1 MDAHQEHT
9 QSHAWEMG
17 MFQVD
22 GKNPPPVTLSYN

>member
-22 GKNPPPVTLSYN
+22 GKNPPVTLSYN